1 MNDVRQANAAARKIQ
16 EVFRR
21 KLIFTNNHQTYKLS
35 KSVLTAQ
42 IVSFKLPTN
51 WRAVFESDPK
61 GFSEI
66 TGYKTT
72 IPVVRWDASSRRWL
86 GEADGVKKLV
96 ARYRNVTIVFSDT
109 GFDVLGAGNYEQ
121 ALLAIVK
128 SGWAPKILLRAPPTY
143 KKIDGMLQVNRHLD
157 LEGLA
162 SQLRTLPEDIRE
174 SVKSVGPTG
183 ASIPAVVL
191 KLKKPKWTYQFFEN
205 GTILFSGIKDPKDVE
220 VPKEFFTQMLS
231 PKYGV
236 APMFVFN
243 FTKRAMLTKPRR
255 KSNATGRLAERYK
268 LAGTWERLRPA
279 PEGYYI
285 RPGTDGKPRLYPYIL
300 FASRGGANYSAFGTE
315 IVRVNVPIRP
325 LDLKAVAPKV
335 LEAFKKWG
343 KPIPAAT
350 AKVFSNAGHPLEEP
364 EGNGTGAKPK
374 EAALKNRRAP
384 SWNAT
389 KPGFYVRPGPGKQP
403 YWFAIPAGLASGR
416 KTVIKTYEAAG
427 RNIPKAVREIFK
439 ISENVETA
447 KESAEHT
454 VKMGLNGVLRVNN
467 RQATR
472 LTKAELLAIARN
484 LGIARASNKLN
495 PGTLIA
501 LIQNKAGVSN
511 RPNRTFNVY
520 TNGIYYTLLN
530 NGRVARTTQEGIQTQ
545 REWATLGASE
555 RNRIAKAVLPAK
567 YHAEYN
573 GMNLANRFN
582 TLRAVVHG
590 KKTEAANKKAA
601 ANAAKANA
609 AAKAA
614 ANATK
619 ARENEEKENAE
630 AEALAREFEW
640 SLRISQNLGNLYENK
655 NEKKFMN
662 VYSKLPSGARGAPL
676 KANVEKAYKTF
687 MKNLKTQ
694 RAQSTNRAAYKEGI
708 SIPNWL
714 PANKVNAYKTLVTNI
729 AFQKPKPTLKAMKE
743 AVKKWLNVRVPQS
756 PARAARQVENAVT
769 GEKRVIPAYVPKKR
783 TSPVL
788 RALPK
793 PEPKPKTRYTVYSP
807 QSLRNIGNVMT
818 RYGLNAS
825 REKGWTVQEFVNAV
839 SKKNK
844 KANANQLRNVWN
856 AHVIKKAKTTGA
868 AGRVKR

>member
-1 MNDVRQANAAARKIQ
+1 MNNVHQANAAARKIQ

-21 KLIFTNNHQTYKLS
+21 KLIYTNNQGLFKLS
-35 KSVLTAQ
+35 KSIITAQ

-51 WRAVFESDPK
+51 WRAVFESEPK

-66 TGYKTT
+66 VGYKTT
-72 IPVVRWDASSRRWL
+72 IPVIRWDASSHRWL
-86 GEADGVKKLV
+86 GESDGVKKLM
-96 ARYRNVTIVFSDT
+96 ARYRNVTIVFSDA

-143 KKIDGMLQVNRHLD
+143 KKIDGMFHVNRRFD
-157 LEGLA
+157 LEEFA
-162 SQLRTLPEDIRE
+162 EALRLLPESMRDSII
-174 SVKSVGPTG
+174 SYKKSGYG
-183 ASIPAVVL
+183 IPALVL

-205 GTILFSGIKDPKDVE
+205 GTVLFSGIKDPKDVE
-220 VPKEFFTQMLS
+220 TPKELFKQILS
-231 PKYGV
+231 PAYGV
-236 APMFVFN
+236 PVASAFN

-255 KSNATGRLAERYK
+255 MTNATGRLAERYK
-268 LAGTWERLRPA
+268 LAGTWDRLRPA
-279 PEGYYI
+279 PEGYYV

-300 FASRGGANYSAFGTE
+300 FERRGGAVYGNMGSNV
-315 IVRVNVPIRP
+315 VRENVPIRP

-350 AKVFSNAGHPLEEP
+350 AKVFSNAGHPLMEP
-364 EGNGTGAKPK
+364 EENKPK
-374 EAALKNRRAP
+374 ETALKNRRAP

-403 YWFAIPAGLASGR
+403 YWFAIPAGLAAGR

-439 ISENVETA
+439 ISGNVETA
-447 KESAEHT
+447 KASAEHV
-454 VKMGLNGVLRVNN
+454 VKMGLNGVLRIND

-472 LTKAELLAIARN
+472 LTKPELLAIARN
-484 LGIARASNKLN
+484 LNIARASNKMV
-495 PGTLIA
+495 PAALIA

-520 TNGIYYTLLN
+520 TGGIYYTLLN

-545 REWATLGASE
+545 RAWATLGANE
-555 RNRIAKAVLPAK
+555 RNKIAKAILPANL
-567 YHAEYN
+567 HTEYN

-582 TLRAVVHG
+582 ALRAVTHG
-590 KKTEAANKKAA
+590 KKKEAANKAE
-601 ANAAKANA
+601 ANKAAKANA

-614 ANATK
+614 K

-630 AEALAREFEW
+630 AEVLAREFEW
-640 SLRISQNLGNLYENK
+640 VMRLSQNLGNLYANK

-662 VYSKLPSGARGAPL
+662 VYSKLPSGSRGAPL

-687 MKNLKTQ
+687 VKNLKAK
-694 RAQSTNRAAYKEGI
+694 RSQSENRTAYKEGI
-708 SIPNWL
+708 SVPNWL

-729 AFQKPKPTLKAMKE
+729 AFQKPKPSLKAMKE
-743 AVKKWLNVRVPQS
+743 AVKKWLNSEVPPS
-756 PARAARQVENAVT
+756 PERPARQVENVVT
-769 GEKRVIPAYVPKKR
+769 GEKRMIPAYVPKKR
-783 TSPVL
+783 SSPVL
-788 RALPK
+788 RGPPK
-793 PEPKPKTRYTVYSP
+793 PEPKKHYAVYSP
-807 QSLRNIGNVMT
+807 QSLRTIGNVMT
-818 RYGLNAS
+818 RYGLNAT

-844 KANANQLRNVWN
+844 AANANQLRNLWN
-856 AHVIKKAKTTGA
+856 AQVIKKAKSTGA